1 MNKLLIAAIAAIM
14 LPSVAL
20 AEVTFQDVTDKMKV
34 GDIRTAEM
42 LTKQILKDKPDSAKA
57 HYYMGQILI
66 AESDYKG
73 ARSEL
78 KKAVQLDKSLSF
90 AASPDKFREN
100 MDKVE
105 VNLGRT
111 EAPPISNHE
120 ESGFGWGKTI
130 LFLGLG
136 SLIYLL
142 FKRRKVTPASIYAEP
157 KSQPSHP
164 GANHPAY
171 ASTSDRG
178 MQNPYRPS
186 PRPSSYAP
194 AQAAPVVNNYNS
206 GNNGLVDGMIL
217 GSMMSGHGNNT
228 NTIIERERVVEREA
242 PAKGNDFDSD
252 SSSNSSGGTFD
263 SGDDSSSRSSGFD
276 SGSDNSSSF
285 DSGGSSFDSGGSS
298 FDSGSSSGD

>member
-14 LPSVAL
+14 LPSIAF
-20 AEVTFQDVTDKMKV
+20 ADVTFQDVTDKMKA
-34 GDIRTAEM
+34 GDVRTAEM
-42 LTKQILKDKPDSAKA
+42 LTKQIIKDKPDSAKA

-78 KKAVQLDKSLSF
+78 KKAAELDKSLSF

-100 MDKVE
+100 MDKVQM
-105 VNLGRT
+105 NLGKA
-111 EAPPISNHE
+111 EAPPISTHE
-120 ESGFGWGKTI
+120 DSGWPWGK
-130 LFLGLG
+130 LFLLLGLG
-136 SLIYLL
+136 GVAYWW
-142 FKRRKVTPASIYAEP
+142 FKRPTVVTTSMYAEQKP
-157 KSQPSHP
+157 HP

-178 MQNPYRPS
+178 MQNPYCPAA
-186 PRPSSYAP
+186 RPSSYAP
-194 AQAAPVVNNYNS
+194 VQPAPVVNNYNS
-206 GNNGLVDGMIL
+206 GSNGLVDGMIL
-217 GSMMSGHGNNT
+217 GSMMSGHGNTTT
-228 NTIIERERVVEREA
+228 NTIIEREA
-242 PAKGNDFDSD
+242 PAKGNDSYSGSS
-252 SSSNSSGGTFD
+252 SSSNDSSFD
-263 SGDDSSSRSSGFD
+263 SGDDNRSGGFD